1 MKKSYKIEVDCA
13 NCAQK
18 MEDAA
23 NTVAGVAKAT
33 VSFMTQ
39 KMNVEFD
46 EGADVKATMQNV
58 LSACKKVEE
67 TARSLASEFRLI
79 LPGRAWK
86 MWKNKS
92 VFNNFH
98 GVFNILDAKKEK

>member
-1 MKKSYKIEVDCA
+1 
-13 NCAQK
+13 

-46 EGADVKATMQNV
+46 EGADVKATMLERPLRLQEGRGRLRD
-58 LSACKKVEE
+58 LS
-67 TARSLASEFRLI
+67 ASEFRLI
-79 LPGRAWK
+79 LPGCAWK

-98 GVFNILDAKKEK
+98 GVFNILGAKKEK